1 MRLWIKNSIRI
12 VNSGKMRMNVVRSE
26 KIVYINRYSGL
37 LIHYFSIKDGVIL
50 KNFKILLVEDE
61 KLMSMFVEMELT
73 HEGYSVDLAFDGREG
88 LNIAEENQYDLI
100 LLDIMIPGIN
110 GIEVC
115 RRIRQS
121 SQVPIIMLTA
131 KSDISDKVLG
141 LDVGANDYLTKPFA
155 IEELLARIRVY
166 QRNKAISNN
175 KDEIKVKDIVM
186 DNKAHKV
193 IRSGI
198 EIELTKKEYDL
209 LEMLLINKNV
219 VLTRARLIEK
229 VWGYDYIGDTNVVD
243 VFIRYLR
250 SKIDDG
256 FEDKLITTIRGV
268 GYVIKGD

>member
-1 MRLWIKNSIRI
+1 M
-12 VNSGKMRMNVVRSE
+12 
-26 KIVYINRYSGL
+26 
-37 LIHYFSIKDGVIL
+37 KD
-50 KNFKILLVEDE
+50 FRILLVEDE
-61 KLMSMFVEMELT
+61 KLMSMFVEMELD
-73 HEGYSVDLAFDGREG
+73 HEGYKVDLAWDGREA
-88 LNIAEENQYDLI
+88 LNIAEESQYDLI

-121 SQVPIIMLTA
+121 SMVPIIMLTA

-166 QRNKAISNN
+166 ERNKSISDNRC
-175 KDEIKVKDIVM
+175 EIKVRDIVI
-186 DNKAHKV
+186 DNKAHNVK
-193 IRSGI
+193 RSGK

-209 LEMLLINKNV
+209 LEMLLINKDV
-219 VLTRARLIEK
+219 VLTRAQLIEK

-268 GYVIKGD
+268 GYVVKGD

>member
-1 MRLWIKNSIRI
+1 M
-12 VNSGKMRMNVVRSE
+12 
-26 KIVYINRYSGL
+26 
-37 LIHYFSIKDGVIL
+37 

-61 KLMSMFVEMELT
+61 KLMSMFVEMELN
-73 HEGYSVDLAFDGREG
+73 HEGYNVDVACDGREG
-88 LNIAEENQYDLI
+88 LNIAEKKEYDLI
-100 LLDIMIPGIN
+100 LLDIMIPGLN

-121 SQVPIIMLTA
+121 SRVPIIMLTA

-166 QRNKAISNN
+166 QRNKSTSS
-175 KDEIKVKDIVM
+175 KTDEIKVKDIVM

-193 IRSGI
+193 MRNGM

-209 LEMLLINKNV
+209 LEMLIINKNV
-219 VLTRARLIEK
+219 VLTRSQLIEK
-229 VWGYDYIGDTNVVD
+229 VWGYEYIGDTNVVD

-256 FEDKLITTIRGV
+256 FEDKLITTVRGV
-268 GYVIKGD
+268 GYVVKGD